1 MRNWAFF
8 AAGLLFGLL
17 LAIGFS
23 GKCQDYI
30 VASGLVRHLDGSQH
44 CNNLVTPGVGY
55 EHPLTVKWRLS
66 VGEYS
71 NSNCRESWYAAGAW
85 LPLQLGNWKLGAIGG
100 AVSGYSAPILPV
112 GALIAAYEP
121 GPVGFNLILIP
132 PAGESGGGVLW
143 AQIKFRW

>member
-1 MRNWAFF
+1 MGPALLSAVFLL
-8 AAGLLFGLL
+8 GLLVGIGL
-17 LAIGFS
+17 S
-23 GKCQDYI
+23 GRAQDYI
-30 VASGLVRHLDGSQH
+30 VASGLVRHLDGSRH

-55 EHPLTVKWRLS
+55 EHPITDKWRLS

-71 NSNCRESWYAAGAW
+71 NSNCRESWYAAGAY
-85 LPLQLGNWKLGAIGG
+85 LPLHLGNWKLGALGG

-121 GPVGFNLILIP
+121 GLVGFNLILIP

-143 AQIKFRW
+143 FQLKAAF

>member
-1 MRNWAFF
+1 MKPAILSAVFLL
-8 AAGLLFGLL
+8 GLLVGIGL
-17 LAIGFS
+17 S
-23 GKCQDYI
+23 GRAQDYI
-30 VASGLVRHLDGSQH
+30 VASGLVRHLDGSRH

-55 EHPLTVKWRLS
+55 EHPITDKWRLS

-71 NSNCRESWYAAGAW
+71 NSNCRESWYAAGAY
-85 LPLQLGNWKLGAIGG
+85 LPLHLGNWKLGALGG

-121 GPVGFNLILIP
+121 GLVGFNLILIP

-143 AQIKFRW
+143 FQLKAVF